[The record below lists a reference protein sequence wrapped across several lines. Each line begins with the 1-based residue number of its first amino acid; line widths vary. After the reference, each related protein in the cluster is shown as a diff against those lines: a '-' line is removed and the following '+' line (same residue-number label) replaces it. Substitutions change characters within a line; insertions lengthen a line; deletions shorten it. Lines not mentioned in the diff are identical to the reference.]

1 MMAAM
6 DPPGITRHRRP
17 FLAPLWLTLLALLVA
32 AGIVYAI
39 YRDAA
44 TTVVVL
50 ASSGEKDPGTIDD
63 PPISAEGE
71 RRAQRLAQMF
81 APGGAGPGRL
91 AALYASGERRTQQ
104 TAAPLAELLHL
115 TPSVYDAK
123 EAAAVAARLLRS
135 HQGSAVVVVGSN
147 AALQQFLRQLT
158 GSRDSPPADGDP
170 DLLYIVSVPSF
181 GHAQVLR
188 LKY

>member
-1 MMAAM
+1 MMVAMAA
-6 DPPGITRHRRP
+6 PGITRHRRP

-32 AGIVYAI
+32 SGIAYTI
-39 YRDAA
+39 YRGAT

-50 ASSGEKDPGTIDD
+50 ASTGEKEPGTIED

-71 RRAQRLAQMF
+71 GRAQRLAQLF
-81 APGGAGPGRL
+81 GGGGGLGRL
-91 AALYASGERRTQQ
+91 DALYVSSERRAQQ

-115 TPSVYDAK
+115 TPTEFNVP
-123 EAAAVAARLLRS
+123 EAPATAASLLRS
-135 HQGSAVVVVGSN
+135 HEGASVLVIGSSAAV
-147 AALQQFLRQLT
+147 QQFLRQLS
-158 GSRDSPPADGDP
+158 GPAELPQAAGNP

-181 GHAQVLR
+181 GRAHVLR